1 MFADRLPTFVLIVY
15 WQYADSVPTCVA
27 YLAVSASLMGI
38 VMLPERCRGEWQ
50 WQAQTAM
57 MVYDKG
63 RLRGCCPS

>member
-1 MFADRLPTFVLIVY
+1 
-15 WQYADSVPTCVA
+15 
-27 YLAVSASLMGI
+27 MGI

-63 RLRGCCPS
+63 RLRVLSLVSLPHV